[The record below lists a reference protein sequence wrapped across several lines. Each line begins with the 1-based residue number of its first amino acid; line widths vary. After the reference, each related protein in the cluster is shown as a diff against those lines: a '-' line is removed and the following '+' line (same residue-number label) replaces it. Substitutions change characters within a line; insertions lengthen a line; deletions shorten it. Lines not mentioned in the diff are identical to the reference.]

1 MLASGALSPLEAFEW
16 IADFPN
22 VQSVVF
28 GASSLANIRST
39 KHIAETVWGSI
50 TPAPAPVPLVD
61 SEPESQP
68 ATVAAP
74 TH

>member
-1 MLASGALSPLEAFEW
+1 
-16 IADFPN
+16 